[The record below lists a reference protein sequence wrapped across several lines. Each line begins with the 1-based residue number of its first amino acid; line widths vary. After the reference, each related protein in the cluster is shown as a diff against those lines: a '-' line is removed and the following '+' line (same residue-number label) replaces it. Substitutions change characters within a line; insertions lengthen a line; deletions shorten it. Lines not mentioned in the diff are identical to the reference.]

1 MSKVARLRNEHDRL
15 IEIIDDL
22 SLVIAR
28 TTPPKMSELDLL
40 RKDLAET
47 LIGHLKVE
55 DWMLYPDLLES
66 ADPVIVRTARAFS
79 AEMGGLAAA
88 FLDYSEKWQSAAI
101 DRDWHGFCRETAELA
116 HELRHRIERENSE
129 LYPLLEMLV
138 RAA

>member
-1 MSKVARLRNEHDRL
+1 MSKVARLRSEHDRL

-28 TTPPKMSELDLL
+28 TTPPTTSALSLL
-40 RKDLAET
+40 RQDLAET

-66 ADPVIVRTARAFS
+66 ANPVIVRTARAFS

-88 FLDYSEKWQSAAI
+88 FLDYSEKWQTPAI
-101 DRDWHGFCRETAELA
+101 DRD
-116 HELRHRIERENSE
+116 
-129 LYPLLEMLV
+129 
-138 RAA
+138 